1 MQSLHT
7 SKRLVVLLC
16 AALVLALAGY
26 FSHDFHAYQ
35 HADTPACDFCVV
47 LSGLASPPTA
57 LQAPRLSLTERDLN
71 GHAALAAPQSRRAHR
86 PQQPRAPPVTIL
98 S

>member
-26 FSHDFHAYQ
+26 FSHDFHADQ
-35 HADTPACDFCVV
+35 HADAPTCDFCVS
-47 LSGLASPPTA
+47 LAGLASPPTV
-57 LQAPRLSLTERDLN
+57 LQAPRLLQAERDLN
-71 GHAALAAPQSRRAHR
+71 RHAALAAPQSRRAHR